1 MKNFLIADS
10 ENLHIIGLRHTLKK
24 LVKKANLTVVNS
36 KDELLNHFEKNKVEC
51 LIIDP
56 NNIFLF
62 YEDDF
67 KHLRM
72 NFPECRIIIL
82 SYFKNK
88 QTVNSF
94 LQDGIDGF
102 ISKDCQEQNI
112 FDALYK
118 IENGER
124 YLCPKTLNGLID
136 VLVLP
141 TPDTSQKLT
150 FREYE
155 ILKQIAKGNDGKS
168 IASHLFI
175 SIHTFRTHRKNI
187 MKKTGKHTTPE
198 LILYAIEKKMI

>member
-24 LVKKANLTVVNS
+24 RVKTPNLKVVNS
-36 KDELLNHFEKNKVEC
+36 REELFKCLDKNDIDC

-62 YEDDF
+62 YDDDL
-67 KHLRM
+67 KLIKI
-72 NFPECRIIIL
+72 NYPSCKIIIL

-88 QTVNSF
+88 QTIDSF
-94 LQDGIDGF
+94 LKDNINGF
-102 ISKDCQEQNI
+102 ISKDCEEQTI

-118 IENGER
+118 IQNGER
-124 YLCPKTLNGLID
+124 YLCPKTLNALMD

-141 TPDTSQKLT
+141 PADSDEKLT
-150 FREYE
+150 LREFE
-155 ILKQIAKGNDGKS
+155 ILKQIAQGNNGKN
-168 IASHLFI
+168 IASDLFI

-187 MKKTGKHTTPE
+187 MKKTGRHTTSE
-198 LILYAIEKKMI
+198 LILYALEKKIK

>member
-24 LVKKANLTVVNS
+24 RVKTPNLKVVNS
-36 KDELLNHFEKNKVEC
+36 REELFKSLEKNDIDC

-62 YEDDF
+62 YDDDL
-67 KHLRM
+67 KIIKT
-72 NFPECRIIIL
+72 NFPECKIIIL

-88 QTVNSF
+88 QTIDSF
-94 LQDGIDGF
+94 LKDSINGF
-102 ISKDCQEQNI
+102 ISKDCEEQTI

-118 IENGER
+118 IQNGER
-124 YLCPKTLNGLID
+124 YLCPKTLNALMD

-141 TPDTSQKLT
+141 SAEDQKLT
-150 FREYE
+150 IREFE
-155 ILKQIAKGNDGKS
+155 ILKQIAQGNNGKN
-168 IASHLFI
+168 IASDLFI

-187 MKKTGKHTTPE
+187 MKKTGRHTTSE
-198 LILYAIEKKMI
+198 LILYALEKKIA

>member
-10 ENLHIIGLRHTLKK
+10 ENLHIIGLRYTLKK

-36 KDELLNHFEKNKVEC
+36 KDELLNHLEKNNVEY

-72 NFPECRIIIL
+72 NFPDCKIILL

-94 LQDGIDGF
+94 LQEDINGF
-102 ISKDCQEQNI
+102 ISKDCQEQTI

-124 YLCPKTLNGLID
+124 YLCPKTLNALMD

-141 TPDTSQKLT
+141 APDANQKLT

-198 LILYAIEKKMI
+198 LILYALERKMI

>member
-24 LVKKANLTVVNS
+24 RVKTPNLKVVNS
-36 KDELLNHFEKNKVEC
+36 REDLFKTLDKNDIDC

-62 YEDDF
+62 YDDDL
-67 KHLRM
+67 KIIKT
-72 NFPECRIIIL
+72 NYPSCKIIIL

-88 QTVNSF
+88 QTIDSF
-94 LQDGIDGF
+94 LKDNINGF
-102 ISKDCQEQNI
+102 ISKDCEEQTI

-118 IENGER
+118 IQNGER
-124 YLCPKTLNGLID
+124 YLCPKTLNALMD

-141 TPDTSQKLT
+141 SAEDEKLT
-150 FREYE
+150 MREFE
-155 ILKQIAKGNDGKS
+155 ILKQIAQGNNGKN
-168 IASHLFI
+168 IASDLFI

-187 MKKTGKHTTPE
+187 MKKTGRHTTSE
-198 LILYAIEKKMI
+198 LILYALEKKIA

>member
-24 LVKKANLTVVNS
+24 RVKTPNLKVVNS
-36 KDELLNHFEKNKVEC
+36 REELFKSLEKNDIDC

-62 YEDDF
+62 YDDDL
-67 KHLRM
+67 KIIKT
-72 NFPECRIIIL
+72 NFPKCKIIIL

-88 QTVNSF
+88 QTIDSF
-94 LQDGIDGF
+94 LKDNINGF
-102 ISKDCQEQNI
+102 ISKDCEEQTI

-118 IENGER
+118 IQNGER
-124 YLCPKTLNGLID
+124 YLCPKTLNALMD

-141 TPDTSQKLT
+141 SADDEKLT
-150 FREYE
+150 IREFE
-155 ILKQIAKGNDGKS
+155 ILKQIAQGNNGKN
-168 IASHLFI
+168 IASDLFI

-187 MKKTGKHTTPE
+187 MKKTGRHTTSE
-198 LILYAIEKKMI
+198 LILYALEKKIA

>member
-24 LVKKANLTVVNS
+24 RVKTPNLKVVNS
-36 KDELLNHFEKNKVEC
+36 REELFKSLEKNDVDC

-62 YEDDF
+62 YDDDL
-67 KHLRM
+67 KIIKT
-72 NFPECRIIIL
+72 NFPKCKIIIL

-88 QTVNSF
+88 QTIDSF
-94 LQDGIDGF
+94 LKDNINGF
-102 ISKDCQEQNI
+102 ISKDCEEQTI

-118 IENGER
+118 IQNGER
-124 YLCPKTLNGLID
+124 YLCPKTLNALMD

-141 TPDTSQKLT
+141 SADDEKLT
-150 FREYE
+150 IREFE
-155 ILKQIAKGNDGKS
+155 ILKQIAQGNNGKN
-168 IASHLFI
+168 IASDLFI

-187 MKKTGKHTTPE
+187 MKKTGRHTTSE
-198 LILYAIEKKMI
+198 LILYALEKKIA

>member
-24 LVKKANLTVVNS
+24 YVKTASLTVVNS
-36 KDELLNHFEKNKVEC
+36 KEELLNRLEKHKVEY

-67 KHLRM
+67 KELRM
-72 NFPECRIIIL
+72 NFPNCKIIIL
-82 SYFKNK
+82 SHFKHK
-88 QTVNSF
+88 QTVSSF
-94 LQDGIDGF
+94 LHDNINGF
-102 ISKDCQEQNI
+102 ISKDCQEQTI
-112 FDALYK
+112 FDAIYK

-124 YLCPKTLNGLID
+124 YLCPKTLNSLID

-141 TPDTSQKLT
+141 ALDADQKLT

-155 ILKQIAKGNDGKS
+155 ILKQIAQGNNGKS
-168 IASHLFI
+168 IASQLFI

-187 MKKTGKHTTPE
+187 MKKTGRHTTSE

>member
-24 LVKKANLTVVNS
+24 LVKKASLTVVSS
-36 KDELLNHFEKNKVEC
+36 KELMFSYLDKNTVEC

-67 KHLRM
+67 RQLRTK
-72 NFPECRIIIL
+72 FPKCKIIIL

-88 QTVNSF
+88 QTIKSF
-94 LQDGIDGF
+94 LQDDVNGF
-102 ISKDCQEQNI
+102 ISKDCHEQTI

-124 YLCPKTLNGLID
+124 YLCPKTLNALVD
-136 VLVLP
+136 VLVVP
-141 TPDTSQKLT
+141 TSDVKEKLT
-150 FREYE
+150 FRESE
-155 ILKQIAKGNDGKS
+155 ILKQIARGNDGKS
-168 IASHLFI
+168 IASDLFI

-187 MKKTGKHTTPE
+187 MKKTGRHTTPE
-198 LILYAIEKKMI
+198 LILYAIDRKII

>member
-24 LVKKANLTVVNS
+24 RVKTPNLKVVNS
-36 KDELLNHFEKNKVEC
+36 REELFKCLDKNNIDC

-62 YEDDF
+62 YDDDL
-67 KHLRM
+67 KLIKI
-72 NFPECRIIIL
+72 NYPSCKIIIL

-88 QTVNSF
+88 QTLDSF
-94 LQDGIDGF
+94 LKDNINGF
-102 ISKDCQEQNI
+102 ISKDCEEQTI

-118 IENGER
+118 IQNGER
-124 YLCPKTLNGLID
+124 YLCPKTLNALMD

-141 TPDTSQKLT
+141 SEDSDQKLT
-150 FREYE
+150 IREFE
-155 ILKQIAKGNDGKS
+155 ILKQIAQGNNGKN
-168 IASHLFI
+168 IASDLFI

-187 MKKTGKHTTPE
+187 MKKTGRHTTSE
-198 LILYAIEKKMI
+198 LILYALEKKIM

>member
-24 LVKKANLTVVNS
+24 RVKTPNLKVVNS
-36 KDELLNHFEKNKVEC
+36 REELFKSLDKNDIDC

-62 YEDDF
+62 YDDDL
-67 KHLRM
+67 KIIKT
-72 NFPECRIIIL
+72 NYPSCKIIIL

-88 QTVNSF
+88 QTIDSF
-94 LQDGIDGF
+94 LKDNINGF
-102 ISKDCQEQNI
+102 ISKDCEEQTI

-118 IENGER
+118 IQNGER
-124 YLCPKTLNGLID
+124 YLCPKTLNALMD

-141 TPDTSQKLT
+141 SAEDQKLT
-150 FREYE
+150 LREFE
-155 ILKQIAKGNDGKS
+155 ILKQIAQGNNGKN
-168 IASHLFI
+168 IASDLFI

-187 MKKTGKHTTPE
+187 MKKTGRHTTSE
-198 LILYAIEKKMI
+198 LILYALEKKIA

>member
-10 ENLHIIGLRHTLKK
+10 ENLHIIGLKYTLKK
-24 LVKKANLTVVNS
+24 FVKKASLTLVNS
-36 KDELLNHFEKNKVEC
+36 KDQLLNHLERNKVEC

-67 KHLRM
+67 RQLRA
-72 NFPECRIIIL
+72 NFPDCKIIIL

-88 QTVNSF
+88 QNVNTF
-94 LQDGIDGF
+94 LQERIDGF
-102 ISKDCQEQNI
+102 ISKDCQEQTI

-124 YLCPKTLNGLID
+124 YLCPKTLNSLID
-136 VLVLP
+136 VLVVP
-141 TPDTSQKLT
+141 PSDVNEKLT
-150 FREYE
+150 FREHE
-155 ILKQIAKGNDGKS
+155 ILQQIAKGSDGKS
-168 IASHLFI
+168 IASLFFI

-187 MKKTGKHTTPE
+187 MKKTGRHTTPE
-198 LILYAIEKKMI
+198 LILYAIDNKMI

>member
-10 ENLHIIGLRHTLKK
+10 ENLHIIGLRYTLKK
-24 LVKKANLTVVNS
+24 FVKAANLTVVSS
-36 KDELLNHFEKNKVEC
+36 KDELLNHLGKYKVEY

-72 NFPECRIIIL
+72 TYPSCKIIIL
-82 SYFKNK
+82 SHFKNK

-94 LQDGIDGF
+94 LCDNINGF
-102 ISKDCQEQNI
+102 ISKDCQEQTI

-141 TPDTSQKLT
+141 TSDTNEKLT
-150 FREYE
+150 FRECE
-155 ILKQIAKGNDGKS
+155 ILKQIAQGNNGKS
-168 IASHLFI
+168 IASELFI

-187 MKKTGKHTTPE
+187 MKKTGRHTTPE
-198 LILYAIEKKMI
+198 LILYAIEKKII